1 MNSEPSPAGTDPGA
15 EAEGQPCRWRRF
27 GGGCWRGFRWC
38 TRAGYVV
45 LALFA
50 YALFHLHQIGLP
62 GFLKDRVVA
71 QLAAQG
77 LKLDYS
83 RLRLEFGHGLVA
95 ENVTLHF
102 RNAPASQFVFFKQIQ
117 LKFGWSA
124 LWSDDQTL
132 IRALGLVG
140 GEAGVPVEG
149 GAGAPATLMKFTDLS
164 GDLEFLGPD
173 DWRLVG
179 LTAKLNNL
187 EFEAMGTVKNV
198 AWLYTGSTSGSGGS
212 FEVKSRPLARVMEGL
227 EQMEFREPPRVELNF
242 AVDGRSLAQSVV
254 QFRFGTAG
262 ARSPQGDFEQVR
274 LSVNL
279 QPDPREKQWLRGA
292 IRLQASEV
300 RTRWG
305 AFDSLLWKA
314 DVRLPPTNQPPT
326 FLDWRLTAQSLRSEE
341 LQLGSIRAHGTT
353 LATNAVAPIPPGLGV
368 RSVARA
374 ELSLV
379 EGFFTQLE
387 VTARDFRS
395 PWAVATNA
403 TLDARLWSRTNEWV
417 PAAADWAFTSGAT
430 RVPQFRLDGLSLQ
443 GSALPVAAANQM
455 ALTQFWTNLAPWRF
469 QLQSRATNVVISS
482 GQTFERAG
490 VSVDWKGGRLAVS
503 NLLLRVPEGG
513 VSLSGN
519 LDVPSRS
526 AVVAVEGELSLRA
539 MDGLL
544 PPAWWGQ
551 VTNQGVRP
559 ENRLKLDLSARGD
572 LPPWDT
578 PSTNWVSAL
587 RRSIA
592 VEGGLRATNL
602 AWDEVVI
609 DGVEARFG
617 AASDRVSLDSF
628 RVEERGGELNARG
641 ELDLGEGRF
650 RAQLDSSIDL
660 LAFRPLIK
668 GPGLGRQLDLITLGI
683 PPAITAEAWGNFK
696 HPDEV
701 GFRASVA
708 ITNATYRLEPVTE
721 LRTTLGYTNQA
732 VTFMGTELR
741 MGTNSGRASYMRY
754 DAKTQLLEL
763 TNAVAQLDLAALG
776 RAIGPKTAQ
785 VLAPYYFPQPPLVQ
799 ATGFIPITPEAQAN
813 VVFQARAPQFEWWY
827 FRFTNLL
834 ATVAWKGTDLIIT
847 NVASG
852 FYGGVMSANVKVNVK
867 EPKNTTFQAET
878 TFADVQVNLLMEDL
892 VTRTNQLGGILSGQ
906 VIIDQGQGKK
916 GLPWKGSG
924 NAQIR
929 DGVLW
934 GLPLFGLLSP
944 VFDALAPGMG
954 KAQFNAGNAL
964 FTLTNNTV
972 EFSKIELLSS
982 AMRIDMQGGV
992 TFDGDLDMV
1001 LEARPLR
1008 GVPLLGAVLDFVLAP
1023 FTKLFEYEV
1032 KGTLGEPVA
1041 ELKNVPT
1048 FLLAPLRPFK
1058 TLKSIFNGPELKPLP
1073 EGK

>member
-15 EAEGQPCRWRRF
+15 EADAQPCRWRRF
-27 GGGCWRGFRWC
+27 RGGCWRGFRWC

-45 LALFA
+45 LAVVA

-62 GFLKDRVVA
+62 GFLKDRVLA

-95 ENVTLHF
+95 ENVMLHF
-102 RNAPASQFVFFKQIQ
+102 RNAPPSQFVFFKQVQ

-124 LWSDDQTL
+124 LWSDDQAL

-140 GEAGVPVEG
+140 GEAGVPVQG
-149 GAGAPATLMKFTDLS
+149 GLGAPAALMKLTELS
-164 GDLEFLGPD
+164 GDLEFMGPD

-198 AWLYTGSTSGSGGS
+198 AWLYTGSSSKGGS
-212 FEVKSRPLARVMEGL
+212 FEVKSPPLARVMAGL
-227 EQMEFREPPRVELNF
+227 ERMEFREPPRVELNF

-254 QFRFGTAG
+254 QFRFGTEG
-262 ARSPQGDFEQVR
+262 ARSPHGDFEQVR

-292 IRLQASEV
+292 IQLQASEV

-314 DVRLPPTNQPPT
+314 DVRLPPTNHPPT
-326 FLDWRLTAQSLRSEE
+326 YLDWRLTAQSLRSDE
-341 LQLGSIRAHGTT
+341 LQLGSIRAQGTT
-353 LATNAVAPIPPGLGV
+353 LFTNGFSSVTPSQGP
-368 RSVARA
+368 RSIARA

-387 VTARDFRS
+387 ITARDFRS

-403 TLDARLWSRTNEWV
+403 TLEARLWNRTNDLM
-417 PAAADWAFTSGAT
+417 PSAADWSVTAGAT
-430 RVPQFRLDGLSLQ
+430 RVPQFRVDGLSLQ
-443 GSALPVAAANQM
+443 GSALPVAPADQV
-455 ALTQFWTNLAPWRF
+455 ALTQFWTNLVPWRF

-482 GQTFERAG
+482 GQAVERVGVNLDWKAG
-490 VSVDWKGGRLAVS
+490 KLAVTNFLVQVPDGSVSV
-503 NLLLRVPEGG
+503 
-513 VSLSGN
+513 SGT
-519 LDVPSRS
+519 LDVVSRS
-526 AVVAVEGELSLRA
+526 SAVAVEGGLSLRA
-539 MDGLL
+539 LEGFL
-544 PPAWWGQ
+544 PPDWWGQ
-551 VTNQGVRP
+551 VTNQGIHP
-559 ENRLKLDLSARGD
+559 ENWLKLDLSARGE
-572 LPPWDT
+572 LPPWGT
-578 PSTNWVSAL
+578 PSTNWPNAL
-587 RRSIA
+587 RSSLA
-592 VEGGLRATNL
+592 VEGGLSATNL
-602 AWDEVVI
+602 AWDTVI
-609 DGVEARFG
+609 VDALEARFG

-628 RVEERGGELNARG
+628 RVVEDGGELNLRG
-641 ELDLGEGRF
+641 ELDLAEGRF

-668 GPGLGRQLDLITLGI
+668 GPGLGRQLDFITLGI
-683 PPAITAEAWGNFK
+683 PPTINAEAWGNFK
-696 HPDEV
+696 RLEEV
-701 GFRASVA
+701 GFRANVA

-721 LRTTLGYTNQA
+721 LRTTLSYTNRA
-732 VTFMGTELR
+732 VTFLGTELR

-785 VLAPYYFPQPPLVQ
+785 VLAPYYFPQPPLVH
-799 ATGFIPITPEAQAN
+799 ATGFIPITPEAQAD

-867 EPKNTTFQAET
+867 DPKNTTFQAET

-906 VIIDQGQGKK
+906 VIIDQGQGKR

-934 GLPLFGLLSP
+934 GLPLFGMLSP

-954 KAQFNAGNAL
+954 EAQFNAGNAL

-972 EFSKIELLSS
+972 QFSKVELLSS

-992 TFDGDLDMV
+992 TFDGDMDMV

-1041 ELKNVPT
+1041 ELKNVPS

-1058 TLKSIFNGPELKPLP
+1058 TLKSIFDGPELKPLP
-1073 EGK
+1073 ERK